1 MSQVD
6 VLAEA
11 QDLLLDLGDTE
22 YLQLAFTDT
31 VRRLAMRCPVFTEVR
46 QISTYWAVGQ
56 WTETGGTYT
65 DDTTDAQDAGTNDV
79 ALASAAD
86 NDGHM
91 IGASGMFERV
101 VYVIGTAASGGTYE
115 YTYWASA
122 GLWRTLTLLT
132 TPNFAVTGT
141 QTMAFVAPDDW
152 AQKQPTDVTFPADF
166 DGNLYWVRVRATAT
180 PGMPITG
187 QGNIES
193 VSQAMFLT
201 VDPLGAN
208 QVHLQQASGLVRL
221 PLTLGT
227 FSLLATTVTPFP
239 AFYPLP
245 DTLLSILTVLYYPN
259 ELEPAPVAEGLDL
272 LSPTWRTAT
281 ATVPTRYTQD
291 LGPLLR
297 LRLTPMPTTVG
308 LQGGLPIWQGAA
320 GSIEA
325 ASNNVVLMSIEV
337 PLEPD
342 MPQWYEGL
350 VGYAVAAQEAR
361 RLGETQD
368 LPLAQALDGLVDGLV
383 GMILGLF
390 EKEGVEMTVPWVSP
404 LRR

>member
-1 MSQVD
+1 MSQAS

-11 QDLLLDLGDTE
+11 QDMLLDLGDAE

-31 VRRLAMRCPVFTEVR
+31 VRRLAMRCPVFTEVL

-56 WTETGGTYT
+56 WTEIGGTYT
-65 DDTTDAQDAGTNDV
+65 DDTTDAQDAGTSDV
-79 ALASAAD
+79 ALTIVAD
-86 NDGHM
+86 GDGHM
-91 IGASGMFERV
+91 IGAYGMFERV

-115 YTYWASA
+115 YTYWASG
-122 GLWRTLTLLT
+122 GLWRTLTLFT
-132 TPNFAVTGT
+132 TPDFAVTGT

-152 AQKQPTDVTFPADF
+152 VQGRPTDVTFPADF
-166 DGNLYWVRVRATAT
+166 DGNLYWIRVRAPAT

-201 VDPLGAN
+201 VNPLGAN
-208 QVHLQQASGLVRL
+208 QVHLHQASGLVRL

-245 DTLLSILTVLYYPN
+245 DTVLSILTVLYYPN

-297 LRLTPMPTTVG
+297 LRLTPMPTNIGVRET
-308 LQGGLPIWQGAA
+308 LPAWLGIPGFTGGAA
-320 GSIEA
+320 
-325 ASNNVVLMSIEV
+325 NNLVLMSLEV
-337 PLEPD
+337 PLEAD
-342 MPQWYEGL
+342 MPPWYEGL

-383 GMILGLF
+383 TMLLELWG
-390 EKEGVEMTVPWVSP
+390 KEGNELVAPWVSP